1 MGKEHNDDDV
11 IETGFVIVE
20 PAEEEKEASAETEAP
35 PEEEAVKNVKDTDKE
50 TDAKAAKK
58 AAGQEKES
66 AGTSSGTSRSETAG
80 KQRRASRTPKKGKN
94 MTNKPPKMPI
104 GTGGKAVK
112 SAGKAVIAAAF
123 LVLAATA
130 VQQSVYSVGETESV
144 VITTFGK
151 ASVVEEK
158 GLHFKIPFI
167 QHATRV
173 DTTVKGLKI
182 GYSESSDGTAVTIQH
197 ESIMITSDYNFIDC
211 DFYVSYQ
218 VTDPVKY
225 LYQSDEP
232 DLIVKNIAMSSIRS
246 TLSAYTV
253 DTAITTGKA
262 EIQSN
267 VRAMIVAE
275 LEEKDIGITL
285 IDASIQDVEP
295 PTDEII
301 EAFTA
306 VETAKQGKESSINQA
321 NAYRN
326 EQIPAAE
333 AEADRIK
340 QEAEAK
346 KTARINEAKGQAARF
361 EEEYAEYVNY
371 PLITKQR
378 MFMETMEDVLPTLKV
393 VIDNGEGSIN
403 KYYPITDLGTISAEE
418 AAAVSD
424 GAEG

>member
-1 MGKEHNDDDV
+1 MKKDEFSDDI

-20 PAEEEKEASAETEAP
+20 PEEAGASKAEEKMNASEPEKAADAGAGKTPGTDSQQEAGTTKKTAFG
-35 PEEEAVKNVKDTDKE
+35 
-50 TDAKAAKK
+50 KAAKK
-58 AAGQEKES
+58 RATRAAGS
-66 AGTSSGTSRSETAG
+66 MPGGPNGPSGSG
-80 KQRRASRTPKKGKN
+80 KKAAKAMGRGL
-94 MTNKPPKMPI
+94 I
-104 GTGGKAVK
+104 GFLAVVAVATGVQK
-112 SAGKAVIAAAF
+112 SM
-123 LVLAATA
+123 
-130 VQQSVYSVGETESV
+130 YSIGETESV
-144 VITTFGK
+144 VLTTFGK

-167 QHATRV
+167 QQATRV

-182 GYSESSDGTAVTIQH
+182 GYNENSDGQTVTIEH
-197 ESIMITSDYNFIDC
+197 ESVMITSDYNFIDC

-225 LYQSDEP
+225 LYSSDEP
-232 DLIVKNIAMSSIRS
+232 DLIVKNIAMSCIRS
-246 TLSAYTV
+246 TLSGYSV

-262 EIQSN
+262 EIQGN
-267 VRAMIVAE
+267 VKSMIMAE
-275 LEEKDIGITL
+275 LEDKDIGITL

-346 KTARINEAKGQAARF
+346 KTSRINEAKGQAARF
-361 EEEYAEYVNY
+361 EEEYAEYKNY

-378 MFMETMEDVLPTLKV
+378 MFMEAMEEVLPTLKV
-393 VIDNGEGSIN
+393 VIDNGNGNIN
-403 KYYPITDLGTISAEE
+403 KYYPINDLGNVTSED
-418 AAAVSD
+418 AAAVSGAD
-424 GAEG
+424 GQ

>member
-1 MGKEHNDDDV
+1 MSREHYDDI
-11 IETGFVIVE
+11 IETGFVMVE
-20 PAEEEKEASAETEAP
+20 PEKEGESKSSETPPVEGKEDLETEQVKKAQQP
-35 PEEEAVKNVKDTDKE
+35 KKGPRGRKPAGPGGPKDLNEAGKR
-50 TDAKAAKK
+50 AAKK
-58 AAGQEKES
+58 A
-66 AGTSSGTSRSETAG
+66 G
-80 KQRRASRTPKKGKN
+80 KGLILVALLVAIISVVQKG
-94 MTNKPPKMPI
+94 I
-104 GTGGKAVK
+104 
-112 SAGKAVIAAAF
+112 
-123 LVLAATA
+123 
-130 VQQSVYSVGETESV
+130 YSIGETESV

-158 GLHFKIPFI
+158 GLHFKIPYV
-167 QHATRV
+167 QKATRV
-173 DTTVKGLKI
+173 DTTVKGISI
-182 GYSESSDGTAVTIQH
+182 GYSENSDGSSTTIEH

-232 DLIVKNIAMSSIRS
+232 DLIVKNIAMSCIRS
-246 TLSAYTV
+246 TLSGYSV

-267 VRAMIVAE
+267 VKSMIVAE

-285 IDASIQDVEP
+285 VDASIQDVEP

-346 KTARINEAKGQAARF
+346 KTSRINEAKGQAARF
-361 EEEYAEYVNY
+361 NEEYTEYKNY

-378 MFMETMEDVLPTLKV
+378 MFMETMEEVLPTLKV
-393 VIDNGEGSIN
+393 VIDNGDGSIN
-403 KYYPITDLGTISAEE
+403 KYYPITDLGTISEEE
-418 AAAVSD
+418 AAAISSAD
-424 GAEG
+424 GQ